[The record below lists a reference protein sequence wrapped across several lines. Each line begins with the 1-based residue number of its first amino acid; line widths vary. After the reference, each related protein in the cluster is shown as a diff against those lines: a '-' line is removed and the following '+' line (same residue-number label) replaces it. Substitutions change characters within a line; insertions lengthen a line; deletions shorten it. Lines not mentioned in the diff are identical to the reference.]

1 MAFFEDVW
9 SRNFL
14 NISAT
19 PLTISEYLGG
29 LVLSSIATSAVGL
42 LVMLLLASTVFGL
55 SFFAYGLALVQ
66 FLLALFVLGI
76 ALGVFACRRVVHL
89 ADSRAALQASKQ
101 RHLSNQHTRLM
112 QWECGRTTTTIRG
125 SAKPPGSRPVGG

>member
-14 NISAT
+14 NIFAT

-42 LVMLLLASTVFGL
+42 LVMLLLASTVFG
-55 SFFAYGLALVQ
+55 
-66 FLLALFVLGI
+66 
-76 ALGVFACRRVVHL
+76 
-89 ADSRAALQASKQ
+89 
-101 RHLSNQHTRLM
+101 
-112 QWECGRTTTTIRG
+112 
-125 SAKPPGSRPVGG
+125 